1 MRAVAVAAA
10 VVSLLVAS
18 AAGARALAA
27 QPGTQTPD
35 FRVEIWGDAIVNFDA
50 RIAAYAKL
58 RRALEQGLPALAV
71 TTDPAEILRAET
83 ALAER
88 IRAARAGARQ
98 GDIFTRRISAA
109 FKRVLRAETN
119 AGRCAAIRDDGPG
132 QFSYRT
138 NRTYPKEQPLST
150 VPAGI
155 LAVLPALPPD
165 VQYRFIGRH
174 LVLHDTRANVILDR
188 IHDAIRCAIPP
199 SPR

>member
-1 MRAVAVAAA
+1 MGSIAAAA
-10 VVSLLVAS
+10 VSILVAS
-18 AAGARALAA
+18 GAGAQAPATPPA
-27 QPGTQTPD
+27 QTPD
-35 FRVEIWGDAIVNFDA
+35 FRVEIWGDAIVDFNA
-50 RIAAYAKL
+50 RIAAYAAL
-58 RRALEQGLPALAV
+58 RSALERGLPALAV
-71 TTDPAEILRAET
+71 TTDPTEILRAET

-88 IRAARAGARQ
+88 IRVARAGARQ

-109 FKRVLRAETN
+109 FRRVLRAEIN

-188 IHDAIRCAIPP
+188 IHDAIRCEIPR